1 MPNKKELLNIQ
12 MVDLI
17 NQHAKI
23 ESEYT
28 QAVKDVVNT
37 ASFINGPAVKQF
49 EVDFAHYLEVKHTI
63 GCGNG
68 TDALQIA
75 LMALNLKPGDEV
87 ITTSFTF
94 VATAEVVKLLGLKLV
109 LVEPD
114 PDTFNINPQKIEQAI
129 SPQTKAII
137 PVHLYGQ
144 AADMDAIMKIAEKRD
159 IWVIEDS
166 AQAIGGS
173 FQFPDGSR
181 KKLGTIGHIGC
192 TSFFPS
198 KNLGAMGDGGA
209 LMTNDDSLAEEIR
222 QICNHGAAVKYH
234 HDTIGVNSRL
244 DSVQAALL
252 RVKLKYLDSYI
263 QARRTAADF
272 YDLAFEGLENV
283 VTPYRSS
290 YAYHAFHQY
299 TLKILQPERN
309 QLKTYLQ
316 SCGIPSMVYY
326 PVPLHLQKAYAG
338 QELVKGSLPISEHLS
353 DIVLSLPMH
362 TELSTE
368 QLTYITQTLAD
379 YVKKY

>member
-1 MPNKKELLNIQ
+1 MPNNKDLNIQ

-23 ESEYT
+23 EKEYNKAL
-28 QAVKDVVNT
+28 QDVIHS
-37 ASFINGPAVKQF
+37 AAFINGPAVKQF
-49 EVDFAHYLEVKHTI
+49 EHEFAKYLKVKHVI

-75 LMALNLKPGDEV
+75 LMALDLKPGDEV

-129 SPQTKAII
+129 SPHTKAII

-144 AADMDAIMKIAEKRD
+144 AADMDAIMKIAEHRD

-166 AQAIGGS
+166 AQATGGT
-173 FQFPDGSR
+173 FQLPDGSR
-181 KKLGTIGHIGC
+181 KNLGTIGHIGC

-209 LMTNDDSLAEEIR
+209 LMTNDDELANKIHQIR
-222 QICNHGAAVKYH
+222 NHGAAVKYY
-234 HDTIGVNSRL
+234 HDTVGVNSRL
-244 DSVQAALL
+244 DSIQAALL
-252 RVKLKYLDSYI
+252 SVKLRHLDRYI
-263 QARRTAADF
+263 AARRKAADF
-272 YDLAFEGLENV
+272 YDSAFENLKNIV
-283 VTPYRSS
+283 IPYRSS

-299 TLKILQPERN
+299 SLKILKPKRDELREY
-309 QLKTYLQ
+309 LK
-316 SCGIPSMVYY
+316 SCGIPTMIYY
-326 PVPLHLQKAYAG
+326 PVPLHLQKAYSDGSLA
-338 QELVKGSLPISEHLS
+338 KGSLPISEHLS

-362 TELSTE
+362 TELTEE
-368 QLTYITQTLAD
+368 QLSYISEKLTD

>member
-1 MPNKKELLNIQ
+1 MPNNQNLNIQ

-23 ESEYT
+23 ENEYNKAL
-28 QAVKDVVNT
+28 QDVIHS
-37 ASFINGPAVKQF
+37 AAFINGPAVKQF
-49 EVDFAHYLEVKHTI
+49 EYDFAHYLNVKHVI

-68 TDALQIA
+68 TDALQMA
-75 LMALNLKPGDEV
+75 LMALDLKPGDEV

-129 SPQTKAII
+129 SSRTKAII

-144 AADMDAIMKIAEKRD
+144 AADMDAVMKIAEKRG

-166 AQAIGGS
+166 AQATGGS
-173 FQFPDGSR
+173 FQFPNGSQ

-209 LMTNDDSLAEEIR
+209 LMTNDDSTAEKIR
-222 QICNHGAAVKYH
+222 QIRNHGAAVKYH
-234 HDTIGVNSRL
+234 HDTVGVNSRL
-244 DSVQAALL
+244 DSLQAALL
-252 RVKLKYLDSYI
+252 SVKLNCLDRYI
-263 QARRTAADF
+263 QARRRAADF
-272 YDLAFEGLENV
+272 YDQAFEGLENV
-283 VTPYRSS
+283 VIPYRSS

-299 TLKILQPERN
+299 TLKILQPKRN
-309 QLKTYLQ
+309 QLRDYLK

-326 PVPLHLQKAYAG
+326 PVPLHLQKAYSGRLLA
-338 QELVKGSLPISEHLS
+338 KGSLPISEHLS

-368 QLTYITQTLAD
+368 QLTYITETLAD